1 MPYKRRKPSKKPKVS
16 KRPRKSAPSFAR
28 KVKAAVYKLA
38 ETKKYVDYG
47 ANQDITSTQTGSVP
61 TNRALVPL
69 LAQNATQYGRVGN
82 SVQVTKAVLNMRINL
97 KPYNLGFNNLAQP
110 TLLKMWIVSSKV
122 VNGNNLAATGINSS
136 TEFFD
141 VNTTATGMQGNPLDM
156 LLKVNREL
164 FTVHA
169 SKTLKLGCSAATAPS
184 PTTSYTDNSSFSES
198 VSFNYTKALGKLMY
212 DDSDTTPSNRN
223 VYCVFQTCAADGTAS
238 AGQVQAEYHFSTE
251 ICYKDM

>member
-1 MPYKRRKPSKKPKVS
+1 MAPGKRKNTKKSS
-16 KRPRKSAPSFAR
+16 KRPRKSAPSFAK

-47 ANQDITSTQTGSVP
+47 ANQDITSTSTGSVP

-69 LAQNATQYGRVGN
+69 LSQNSTQYGRVGN
-82 SVQVTKAVLNMRINL
+82 SVQVTKATLNMRVNL
-97 KPYNLGFNNLAQP
+97 KPYSLGFNNLAQP
-110 TLLKMWIVSSKV
+110 TLLKMWIVSSIV
-122 VNGNNLAATGINSS
+122 VNGNTFSASGINAN

-169 SKTLKLGCSAATAPS
+169 TKTLKLGCANATAPS
-184 PTTSYTDNSSFSES
+184 PTNSYTDNSSFSHQ
-198 VSFNYTKALGKLMY
+198 VSFNFTKALGKLLF
-212 DDSDTTPSNRN
+212 DDSDTIPSNRN
-223 VYCVFQTCAADGTAS
+223 VYCVFQTCAAEGTAS

-251 ICYKDM
+251 ICYKDC